1 MQMYAALVLAISF
14 IPILRA
20 ESPSDSHRFLTI
32 DLDTASFPVVDTF
45 GDPTLSGGTQVWSP
59 WFGSL
64 IGDATQQTTIPVK
77 QDPGATDP
85 FTAYIYRRGCK
96 VGYYE
101 VKDLR
106 DDSLHRKFRC
116 EPAGQQPV
124 SVTIQNFDV
133 LNLGG
138 LFARVSYAGLWRCY
152 YTTPDSIC
160 SLQAVR
166 FTIGVFPIGS
176 DGRFTF
182 PMPDFGHDP
191 NLSRTIGVD
200 LEGSV
205 MSREATIDFVV
216 GPLRGGST
224 FGHLVVGDAQSG
236 RALRVAQ
243 GYASRLSLTF
253 VAQR

>member
-1 MQMYAALVLAISF
+1 MCAAFVLAICF
-14 IPILRA
+14 IPMLSA
-20 ESPSDSHRFLTI
+20 ESPSDSHRLLTI

-64 IGDATQQTTIPVK
+64 IGDATQQTTVPVK
-77 QDPGATDP
+77 QGPGATDP

-106 DDSLHRKFRC
+106 DDSLRRKFRC
-116 EPAGQQPV
+116 EPVGQQPIT
-124 SVTIQNFDV
+124 VTIQNFDV
-133 LNLGG
+133 LNLDG
-138 LFARVSYAGLWRCY
+138 LFARVSYAGPWRCY

-176 DGRFTF
+176 DGQFTF

-191 NLSRTIGVD
+191 NLPKIT
-200 LEGSV
+200 GSELGANV
-205 MSREATIDFVV
+205 MNREATIDFVI
-216 GPLRGGST
+216 GPLRGGSSL
-224 FGHLVVGDAQSG
+224 GHPVVGDAQSA
-236 RALRVAQ
+236 RALPVAQ
-243 GYASRLSLTF
+243 DYASELSLTF
-253 VAQR
+253 VPQR